1 MDSALHRPL
10 ETEMKMIA
18 SASREATLRFFSQD
32 RSYRAKGGMQPIFNR
47 LAPKA
52 KLAWASKMVR
62 QDDTVIRQWDDI
74 PEIERLY
81 FLENFYRNAS
91 VENPF
96 PLESALADI
105 QMTVD
110 VLDEDALGLYIGSF
124 MEVINLHRDRY
135 DNHKISDQVNF
146 LFDGLGPSILKETM
160 RPYQKSSRTIASF
173 IAAINQEFS
182 ILMRKDAHRDIGK
195 KLSAHGK
202 SPDKKLAVPPD
213 IAAPDSPPRNPERH
227 TKDERT
233 AFYKKKKEEEDARV
247 ASRVAEALALST
259 KAKSVKAV
267 TATECM
273 HCRPDDER
281 AKKVKAAAAKGAPDA
296 THSSPDYDDDSDY

>member
-1 MDSALHRPL
+1 
-10 ETEMKMIA
+10 
-18 SASREATLRFFSQD
+18 
-32 RSYRAKGGMQPIFNR
+32 
-47 LAPKA
+47 
-52 KLAWASKMVR
+52 MVR

-74 PEIERLY
+74 PEVERLY

-202 SPDKKLAVPPD
+202 SPDKKLAVPPPTSRLLTRLHG
-213 IAAPDSPPRNPERH
+213 IPRDTP
-227 TKDERT
+227 RT
-233 AFYKKKKEEEDARV
+233 RGRLFIRKRRKR
-247 ASRVAEALALST
+247 R
-259 KAKSVKAV
+259 
-267 TATECM
+267 M
-273 HCRPDDER
+273 R
-281 AKKVKAAAAKGAPDA
+281 A
-296 THSSPDYDDDSDY
+296 